1 MNCLNC
7 HFIYPLSSPSLLPLA
22 QKQEMMKDSITQGVS
37 SGFAALATA
46 FIQESLSHM
55 VPWLIVSCA
64 VIVCDLCFGVRKS
77 MLMKEEVRVSRAVRR
92 TMGKMVTYFSFV
104 CMVCMI
110 NVAAGNDYAI
120 DRWACLL
127 VCGIEFLSII
137 SNILKPKGYNLNV
150 KALVAALLG
159 KAVGGSKEDFR
170 DVIEKENPTKN

>member
-1 MNCLNC
+1 
-7 HFIYPLSSPSLLPLA
+7 
-22 QKQEMMKDSITQGVS
+22 MMKDSITQGVS

-150 KALVAALLG
+150 KALVVALLG

>member
-1 MNCLNC
+1 MDETGVHLDSKER
-7 HFIYPLSSPSLLPLA
+7 F
-22 QKQEMMKDSITQGVS
+22 MVKDIVTQGVS

-77 MLMKEEVRVSRAVRR
+77 LLMKEEVRVSRAVRR

-110 NVAAGNDYAI
+110 NVAAGNCYAI

-137 SNILKPKGYNLNV
+137 SNILKPKGYSLNF
-150 KALVAALLG
+150 KEVAVVVLRKMAGG
-159 KAVGGSKEDFR
+159 KKEDYIN
-170 DVIEKENPTKN
+170 VIKEDNHEQSTQRITEQ

>member
-1 MNCLNC
+1 
-7 HFIYPLSSPSLLPLA
+7 
-22 QKQEMMKDSITQGVS
+22 MMKDAITQGVS
-37 SGFAALATA
+37 SGFAAVATT

-64 VIVCDLCFGVRKS
+64 VVLCDLAFGLRKS
-77 MLMKEEVRVSRAVRR
+77 MLMKEGIRISRAFRC

-120 DRWACLL
+120 DKWTCLL

-137 SNILKPKGYNLNV
+137 RNILKPKGYSLNV
-150 KALVAALLG
+150 KVLVAALLG
-159 KAVGGSKEDFR
+159 KATGSSKKEFEG
-170 DVIEKENPTKN
+170 VIEKEEENCVENK

>member
-1 MNCLNC
+1 
-7 HFIYPLSSPSLLPLA
+7 
-22 QKQEMMKDSITQGVS
+22 MMKDAITQGVS
-37 SGFAALATA
+37 SGFAAVATA

-64 VIVCDLCFGVRKS
+64 VILCDLAFGLRKS
-77 MLMKEEVRVSRAVRR
+77 MLMKEEVRISRAFRR

-120 DRWACLL
+120 DKWSCLL

-137 SNILKPKGYNLNV
+137 SNILNRVCCILSVLCGLISRIGCT
-150 KALVAALLG
+150 LCRISRRLC
-159 KAVGGSKEDFR
+159 
-170 DVIEKENPTKN
+170 